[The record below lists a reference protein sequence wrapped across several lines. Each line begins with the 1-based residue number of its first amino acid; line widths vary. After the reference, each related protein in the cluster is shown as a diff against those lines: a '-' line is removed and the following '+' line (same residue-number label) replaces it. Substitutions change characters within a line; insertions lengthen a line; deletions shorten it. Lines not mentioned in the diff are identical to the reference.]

1 MNSQHRACLCKV
13 KLAKPSMVGL
23 CGVFTLHVVSHADGA
38 SACRV
43 PSMGHAMCP
52 SPPWSS
58 GTPNSDTNL
67 PQGMGHA
74 MRSSPPWSPS
84 APNSDTPPC
93 SLSDRRSAQNTHIA
107 TPTPPHVR
115 CPICVRAARTHAR
128 RSPKNALRLEVHD
141 GSTHPVSHATP
152 HPCSLLAMQP
162 LPCSLLA
169 VPLDPPVTFSTSH
182 AAAAMQPAML

>member
-1 MNSQHRACLCKV
+1 
-13 KLAKPSMVGL
+13 
-23 CGVFTLHVVSHADGA
+23 
-38 SACRV
+38 
-43 PSMGHAMCP
+43 MCP

-128 RSPKNALRLEVHD
+128 RRMRCGWRCMMDPPIQSAMQLR
-141 GSTHPVSHATP
+141 THVPYQPCNRCRCYLRPCNRIVDQIYR
-152 HPCSLLAMQP
+152 PCSLPPCNSNHVTSHVEGAMQ
-162 LPCSLLA
+162 LTMSMDIA
-169 VPLDPPVTFSTSH
+169 ITSRNFSFGGNFVTLFWG
-182 AAAAMQPAML
+182 